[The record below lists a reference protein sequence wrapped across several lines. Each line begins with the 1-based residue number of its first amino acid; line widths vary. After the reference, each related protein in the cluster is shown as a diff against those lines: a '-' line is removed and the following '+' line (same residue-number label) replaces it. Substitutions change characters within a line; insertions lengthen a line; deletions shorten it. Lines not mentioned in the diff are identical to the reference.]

1 MPLHDPPPDFAI
13 VIPAWNEEAVLPQT
27 IAQLRECALAMGR
40 PFELV
45 VVDDASTDRT
55 AEVAAAAGARVVRVE
70 RRQIAAVRNEGARA
84 TRAPWLVFCDADTFV
99 PETVLRHALAEL
111 EAGAVGGGARVD
123 FDATASP
130 AAEAF
135 IAAFKSL
142 WYAQGLAAGCFLF
155 ARRSDFD
162 AVGGFDELYFAGEE
176 YWMSRAL
183 QRRGRFVLLPEAV
196 ISSARKQRKLGLVR
210 LLSQAF
216 APLLRGPSVLRSRDG
231 LPLWYGGLR
240 DDRAVDLDL
249 GRRGGGPG
257 RGHSA
262 P

>member
-1 MPLHDPPPDFAI
+1 MKFAARI
-13 VIPAWNEEAVLPQT
+13 AAGLAAALIAGAAW
-27 IAQLRECALAMGR
+27 AQEINFGII
-40 PFELV
+40 
-45 VVDDASTDRT
+45 STDKS
-55 AEVAAAAGARVVRVE
+55 AA
-70 RRQIAAVRNEGARA
+70 I
-84 TRAPWLVFCDADTFV
+84 
-99 PETVLRHALAEL
+99 
-111 EAGAVGGGARVD
+111 
-123 FDATASP
+123 
-130 AAEAF
+130 
-135 IAAFKSL
+135 KSL

-257 RGHSA
+257 RGPSA